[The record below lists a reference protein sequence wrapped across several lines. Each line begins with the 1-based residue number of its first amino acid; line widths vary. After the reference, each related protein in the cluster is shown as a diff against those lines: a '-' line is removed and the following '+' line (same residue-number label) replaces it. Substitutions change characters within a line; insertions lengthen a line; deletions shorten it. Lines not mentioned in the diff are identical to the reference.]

1 MDIETIK
8 KQNGKLVPYL
18 ISAYNGSEYINS
30 YAQVVN
36 GVIDQKQLFDSFI
49 TQLIT
54 LFPTKSK
61 NLIVYAHNLSGF
73 DGIFLLN
80 HLLPFGK
87 VEPIIFNSK
96 LIAIKVR
103 LISGKTITF
112 KDSYLLLPSSIRKLC
127 ITFKIDSYKS
137 LFPFSLRNIF
147 YKGLFPAYKYW
158 TDISLEQYLD
168 MKSEFNLL
176 GIKWNFKD
184 EAIKYCNLDCKCL
197 YDILIKFNELIFSHF
212 SINIHSVLTL
222 PALSMRIYKSKFMP
236 ENTIYQLTP
245 NVDREIRQAYTG
257 GAVDVYLPHNRVGNA
272 FDKLFYY
279 DINSL
284 YPFIM
289 AKTPMPVG
297 KPKYFKGDI
306 RLINP
311 EAYGYFYCEITSP
324 SDIAH
329 PILQQRI
336 RTNDGVR
343 TIAGV
348 GSWTGWIY
356 SEELY
361 NAQNNH
367 KYQFNVL
374 EGYEFEKGYIF
385 KEYVETMY
393 ALRMEYSKD
402 DPMNYVAKLLMNSLY
417 GKFGMKPQSTK
428 VDIYNLSLD
437 SELKVFNEMMDKYG
451 PTIQD
456 WFKLDQHFVVVR
468 DNISNYSANED
479 NDNYHGLDVNVA
491 ISAAITAGGR
501 MWMSTIKNSD
511 KFNLYYSDTDSAV
524 IDRPLPPFMIGEK
537 LGQFKLEHIITRAV
551 FLAPKV
557 YALITDDGQEIIK
570 VKGIKQDALLG
581 LHIEDL
587 ENLLVKDS
595 TKEFTQDK
603 WFKKIFDGNITITDV
618 AYTLKVTANKRQ
630 IIHRDN
636 IFEATKPYN
645 YNDLINK
652 S

>member
-1 MDIETIK
+1 
-8 KQNGKLVPYL
+8 
-18 ISAYNGSEYINS
+18 
-30 YAQVVN
+30 
-36 GVIDQKQLFDSFI
+36 
-49 TQLIT
+49 
-54 LFPTKSK
+54 
-61 NLIVYAHNLSGF
+61 
-73 DGIFLLN
+73 
-80 HLLPFGK
+80 
-87 VEPIIFNSK
+87 
-96 LIAIKVR
+96 
-103 LISGKTITF
+103 
-112 KDSYLLLPSSIRKLC
+112 
-127 ITFKIDSYKS
+127 
-137 LFPFSLRNIF
+137 
-147 YKGLFPAYKYW
+147 
-158 TDISLEQYLD
+158 
-168 MKSEFNLL
+168 
-176 GIKWNFKD
+176 
-184 EAIKYCNLDCKCL
+184 
-197 YDILIKFNELIFSHF
+197 
-212 SINIHSVLTL
+212 
-222 PALSMRIYKSKFMP
+222 MP

-311 EAYGYFYCEITSP
+311 EAYGYFYCEMTSP

-336 RTNDGVR
+336 KTPDGTR
-343 TIAGV
+343 TIAGT

-374 EGYEFEKGYIF
+374 KGYEFEKGYIF
-385 KEYVETMY
+385 NEYVETMY

-417 GKFGMKPQSTK
+417 GKFGMKTQSTT
-428 VDIYNLSLD
+428 VDIYNILND
-437 SELKVFNEMMDKYG
+437 SELKVFNEMIDTEG
-451 PTIQD
+451 HGVQD
-456 WFKLDQHFVVVR
+456 WLTIDSYIVVIR
-468 DNISNYSANED
+468 DNIPNPYHNED
-479 NDNYHGLDVNVA
+479 NDHYHGLDVNVA

-501 MWMSTIKNSD
+501 MWMSTIKNNPD
-511 KFNLYYSDTDSAV
+511 FNLYYSDTDSAIV
-524 IDRPLPPFMIGEK
+524 DRPLPQFMVGSA
-537 LGQFKLEHIITRAV
+537 LGQFKLEHVIERAV
-551 FLAPKV
+551 ILAPKV
-557 YALITDDGQEIIK
+557 YALITDQGQEIIK
-570 VKGIKQDALLG
+570 VKGIKQDALSG

-587 ENLLVKDS
+587 EALLAKDS
-595 TKEFTQDK
+595 TREFTQDK
-603 WFKKIFDGNITITDV
+603 WFKKIFNGGITITDV

-630 IIHRDN
+630 IVYRDG